1 MLNGITKKL
10 SAPDT
15 SVKKVNEKCVVEMF
29 TWTLL
34 ESKNQ
39 RQNNYR
45 RKMHCVRKRISL
57 RVPRLGCRLLRQ
69 SKGLKVQLG
78 SDKLLGIPLETYIP
92 SEKLA
97 IEFTNGSE
105 HMEVL
110 KSHLCKQRNIKLVK
124 LPFKTTETEAEYAD
138 RVKAVFKSV
147 HIFIYSDVEA
157 DVSVI
162 RAKFNEWRKRL

>member
-1 MLNGITKKL
+1 MGLRKKL

-45 RKMHCVRKRISL
+45 RKMHRMRKRISI
-57 RVPRLGCRLLRQ
+57 RVPRLAVAYYANQ
-69 SKGLKVQLG
+69 KGLKVQLG

>member
-1 MLNGITKKL
+1 
-10 SAPDT
+10 
-15 SVKKVNEKCVVEMF
+15 
-29 TWTLL
+29 
-34 ESKNQ
+34 
-39 RQNNYR
+39 
-45 RKMHCVRKRISL
+45 MHRMRKRISL
-57 RVPRLGCRLLRQ
+57 RVPRLGCCLLRK

-97 IEFTNGSE
+97 IEFTSGSQQ
-105 HMEVL
+105 MEAL

-124 LPFKTTETEAEYAD
+124 LPFKTTDTEAEYAD

-147 HIFIYSDVEA
+147 HIFIYSDTEA

-162 RAKFNEWRKRL
+162 RGRFDEWRKRL

>member
-1 MLNGITKKL
+1 MGLRKKL

-39 RQNNYR
+39 RQNNVAYYAN
-45 RKMHCVRKRISL
+45 
-57 RVPRLGCRLLRQ
+57 Q
-69 SKGLKVQLG
+69 KGLKVQLG

>member
-1 MLNGITKKL
+1 MSNSLASVHPELISEWSEKNLPLTPDKITFG
-10 SAPDT
+10 S
-15 SVKKVNEKCVVEMF
+15 N
-29 TWTLL
+29 
-34 ESKNQ
+34 
-39 RQNNYR
+39 
-45 RKMHCVRKRISL
+45 KR
-57 RVPRLGCRLLRQ
+57 VWW
-69 SKGLKVQLG
+69 
-78 SDKLLGIPLETYIP
+78 IPLETYIP

-124 LPFKTTETEAEYAD
+124 LPFKTTETETEYAD

-147 HIFIYSDVEA
+147 HIFIYSDVEV

-162 RAKFNEWRKRL
+162 KRRFDEWRKRL